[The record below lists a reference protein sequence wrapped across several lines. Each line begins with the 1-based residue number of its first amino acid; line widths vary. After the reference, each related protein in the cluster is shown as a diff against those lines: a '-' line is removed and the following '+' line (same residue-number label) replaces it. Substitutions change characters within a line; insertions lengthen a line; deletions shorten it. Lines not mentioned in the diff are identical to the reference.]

1 MQCQEVRGKPSTCE
15 KLSPQISTNVEHVA
29 TRFVQGKAEALHSEW
44 HKVIK
49 FSAKEITLTAL
60 FITLG
65 VILPVVFH
73 QFALAGRIFLPMHIP
88 VFLAGIYV
96 GPVSGLI
103 VGLVC
108 PTLSFLLT
116 GMPPPYAVP
125 LMSMELPVYGLSVG
139 ILIRW
144 IKVPVLSLLISMILG
159 RLAFGLGLFVLGQF
173 LSLPYGPEAFVKV
186 SIISGLPGIAI
197 QLILIPLLMET
208 IKLSKRQ

>member
-1 MQCQEVRGKPSTCE
+1 M
-15 KLSPQISTNVEHVA
+15 
-29 TRFVQGKAEALHSEW
+29 
-44 HKVIK
+44 IK

-65 VILPVVFH
+65 VVIPIVFH

-88 VFLAGIYV
+88 VFLAGIFV
-96 GPVSGLI
+96 GPVGGLI

-125 LMSMELPVYGLSVG
+125 LMSMELMIYGLSIG

-144 IKVPVLSLLISMILG
+144 IKLPILSLLIAMIMG
-159 RLAFGLGLFVLGQF
+159 RLTFALGLFILGKF
-173 LSLPYGPEAFVKV
+173 LSLPYGPEAFIKV
-186 SIISGLPGIAI
+186 SVITGLPGIAL
-197 QLILIPLLMET
+197 QLILIPLLMEAV
-208 IKLSKRQ
+208 KLAKRR